1 MDDHNPRS
9 RLTPT
14 QGGSSSPIWL
24 GPWASLKRGF
34 GAEVRRVR
42 DHSEPDVFFW
52 PEHRKEE
59 KVLERHAF
67 EINPDS
73 RRYGT
78 QPAPP
83 QREKRNAWS
92 LTGHPLKKATKTEW
106 ASFRV
111 HVCLLGFEPF
121 HQRGRPSPNHRG
133 LASSGGEKPQI
144 PIGDA
149 GYWREACSAP

>member
-1 MDDHNPRS
+1 MV
-9 RLTPT
+9 
-14 QGGSSSPIWL
+14 

-34 GAEVRRVR
+34 GAEVRVR

-52 PEHRKEE
+52 PENRKEE

-78 QPAPP
+78 QPVPP
-83 QREKRNAWS
+83 PPKEKKNAWS

-106 ASFRV
+106 SGPRSESMFV
-111 HVCLLGFEPF
+111 FWGLNLSTKEE
-121 HQRGRPSPNHRG
+121 GRPSPNHEGPGEFR
-133 LASSGGEKPQI
+133 GEKPQI

-149 GYWREACSAP
+149 GYWREACSAS